1 MAKID
6 KVLCPFCIFTSKY
19 IDLTITDDGYYICP
33 NCNATF
39 SYEELMHLYTLS
51 QYSIDMKNSKFN
63 PTI

>member
-19 IDLTITDDGYYICP
+19 FDLILTEDGFYICP

-39 SYEELMHLYTLS
+39 SYEELMQLYSLT
-51 QYSIDMKNSKFN
+51 QFN
-63 PTI
+63 FEIKEKPF